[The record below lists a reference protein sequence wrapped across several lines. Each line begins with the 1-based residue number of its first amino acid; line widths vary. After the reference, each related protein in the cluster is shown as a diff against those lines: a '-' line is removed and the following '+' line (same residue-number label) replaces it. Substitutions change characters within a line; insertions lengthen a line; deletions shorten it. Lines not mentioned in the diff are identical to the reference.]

1 MEFEIAFDKKVA
13 KDHPKRLELNRY
25 LDWLKG
31 QGCQFERVK
40 VSMFNLNEKCVI
52 AS

>member
-1 MEFEIAFDKKVA
+1 MAFDKKVA

-31 QGCQFERVK
+31 QGSQFHNVK
-40 VSMFNLNEKCVI
+40 VSMFNLTEKCVI
-52 AS
+52 AT